1 MYTYIY
7 IVYINPPRPLASER
21 VDPFLRYKP
30 LYFPILGKGFTP
42 SLPFPTALG
51 RWAAGAS
58 ELLPPP
64 WPALGALLGDLGAS
78 KLPLGGSLELP
89 SCFLDAFWK
98 RKNDFRSHVN
108 RFIAKNRH
116 PTRSFSKF
124 SKNFHPQN
132 LDFCNTLQ
140 CF

>member
-1 MYTYIY
+1 
-7 IVYINPPRPLASER
+7 LASER

-30 LYFPILGKGFTP
+30 LYLPILGKGFTP
-42 SLPFPTALG
+42 SLPFPTALARSYVG
-51 RWAAGAS
+51 GLES
-58 ELLPPP
+58 LPPP
-64 WPALGALLGDLGAS
+64 WGALGALLGDLGAS

-116 PTRSFSKF
+116 PNRFFSKF
-124 SKNFHPQN
+124 SKIFILKTLNFAIPYSVFEGFPN
-132 LDFCNTLQ
+132 I
-140 CF
+140 